1 MTRMETMARVGAG
14 EAILPSADTPGG
26 DHRLPARTGEDGI
39 CYPWSAPPEPGS
51 VAWLDGG
58 IGWVRMPLPWALDH
72 INLYLLPD
80 DAVGAD
86 GRFALVDTGIRSPE
100 TRRLWRRLAR
110 QSGAAHPG
118 ALLTR
123 VLLTHHHPD
132 HLGLAGWFAEH
143 FRLPVHASR
152 VCWLYAHSL
161 WHQKG
166 RSVPDEVL
174 AFFRRAGFSEDKLE
188 KMRESGWG
196 RYRQGVARLPIGM
209 RRITPDT
216 PLDLGGTR
224 WWPIETAGHAPG
236 HISLYSPERGIL
248 VSGDQLL
255 PEISSNVSVYPGEPF
270 GNPLDEWLVS
280 LARLKALPEDTLTLP
295 AHNRP
300 FRGIHHRLD
309 RLIARHLE
317 RLAAVAALCH
327 KDARSALD
335 VFPALYRRRVMGLEV
350 MMATGEAI
358 AHLHFLEAEGIVTR
372 REGRD
377 GIARFRASRVFDPR
391 TVLARLA
398 RVTKQERK
406 TAPWANAR

>member
-1 MTRMETMARVGAG
+1 MTRMETIAGTGSG
-14 EAILPSADTPGG
+14 EAILPGTDAPGG
-26 DHRLPARTGEDGI
+26 DHRLPAGTGEAGI
-39 CYPWSAPPEPGS
+39 RYPWGAPPDPGT
-51 VAWLDGG
+51 VTWLDGG

-80 DAVGAD
+80 GTAGAD
-86 GRFALVDTGIRSPE
+86 DRFALVDTGIRSAE

-118 ALLTR
+118 ALFTR

-132 HLGLAGWFAEH
+132 HLGLAGWFAER
-143 FRLPVHASR
+143 FGLPVHASR

-166 RSVPDEVL
+166 RRVPEEVL
-174 AFFRRAGFSEDKLE
+174 TFFRRAGFSEDKLE
-188 KMRESGWG
+188 KMRAGGWG

-209 RRITPDT
+209 RRIAPEM
-216 PLDLGGTR
+216 PLDLGGIR

-236 HISLYSPERGIL
+236 HISFYAPDRRIL

-270 GNPLDEWLVS
+270 GNPLEEWLVS
-280 LARLKALPEDTLTLP
+280 LARLRALPENTLVLP

-300 FRGIHHRLD
+300 FRGIRHRLD

-335 VFPALYRRRVMGLEV
+335 VFPALYRRRVTGLEV
-350 MMATGEAI
+350 VMATGEAI
-358 AHLHFLEAEGIVTR
+358 AHLHFLEAAGIVTR
-372 REGRD
+372 REDKD
-377 GIARFRASRVFDPR
+377 GIARFTAHRAFDPR
-391 TVLARLA
+391 PVLARLA
-398 RVTKQERK
+398 RVTEQERK